1 MSSVNSGISNVERL
15 FDLGLEQ
22 KIYSA
27 GAIAI
32 GKGDRVLFEKA
43 AGHVSYE
50 PDAAAVTVN
59 TKFDMASCSKILGP
73 TFAAFH
79 MIESGDLCLEDTLGE
94 LLDECPEDKKRITV
108 KNLMTHTSGL
118 PAEILLWKEL
128 TDPSEVLNCILSTP
142 LVYPTGT
149 NVTYSCMGYITLA
162 KIMEKLSGM
171 PLDEMA
177 RKWTFDPLG
186 MKDTEYRGNDLA
198 SEDKTIAY
206 TEVKSLFYE
215 GIPGVVHDENA
226 RFIGGVSG
234 NAGVFSTLH
243 DLELFA
249 AMLSKDGEPLVTK
262 RLMDI
267 ARVNY
272 TPGLDENRGL
282 GFQLSGPAA
291 TFFGDLFGNDGFG
304 HTGYTGTSI
313 AVDAKTGL
321 YVVYLTNRVYPS
333 RSEGRLTR
341 LRHQI
346 HNAAVK
352 EFIGF

>member
-1 MSSVNSGISNVERL
+1 MNSIITNVERL
-15 FDLGLEQ
+15 FDQGLEQ

-32 GKGDRVLFEKA
+32 GKGDKVLFEKA
-43 AGHVSYE
+43 AGRVSYDE
-50 PDAAAVTVN
+50 GAAAVTVN

-79 MIESGDLCLEDTLGE
+79 MIENGDLCLDDTLGE
-94 LLDECPEDKKRITV
+94 LLDGCPEDKKNI
-108 KNLMTHTSGL
+108 KIKHLMTHTSGL

-128 TDPSEVLNCILSTP
+128 TDPADVLSCILNTP
-142 LVYPTGT
+142 LVYPTGQG
-149 NVTYSCMGYITLA
+149 VSYSCMGYITLA
-162 KIMEKLSGM
+162 KVMEKLSGM
-171 PLDEMA
+171 PLNEMA
-177 RKWTFDPLG
+177 KQWTFDPLG
-186 MKDTEYRGNDLA
+186 MKDTEYRGNDSS
-198 SEDKTIAY
+198 SEDKSIAY
-206 TEVKSLFYE
+206 TEVKSLFYD

-249 AMLSKDGEPLVTK
+249 AMLSKDGYPLVSK

-272 TPGLDENRGL
+272 TKGLDENRGL
-282 GFQLSGPAA
+282 GFQLSGPEP
-291 TFFGDLFGNDGFG
+291 TFFGDLFGNHGFG

-313 AVDAKTGL
+313 AVDAETGL

-346 HNAAVK
+346 HNAAQK
-352 EFIGF
+352 EFGNA